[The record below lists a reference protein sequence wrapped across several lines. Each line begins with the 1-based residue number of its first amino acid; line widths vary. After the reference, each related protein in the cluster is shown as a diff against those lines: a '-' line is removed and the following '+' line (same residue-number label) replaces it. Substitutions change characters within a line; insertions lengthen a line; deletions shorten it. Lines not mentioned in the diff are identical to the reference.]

1 MTATTNLAIG
11 AIVIGSVA
19 LILSIVAILPQRNAK
34 ENPTSLGRNSGA
46 S

>member
-19 LILSIVAILPQRNAK
+19 LILYEAPELLPNEVKLTAII
-34 ENPTSLGRNSGA
+34 S
-46 S
+46 